1 MKMGTKLRAAVIG
14 VGYLGQFHA
23 QKYKKLS
30 ETLPVELVAVCDSFP
45 EQAKKIAETNSVPY
59 FLNAE
64 ELFGKV
70 DCVTIA
76 TITPKHF
83 ELAKIFLSKGIHVN
97 VEKPISLTVSEAKE
111 LCDLAEKNQVIL
123 AVGHSERFSPV
134 FQELKRRMKA
144 PKFISLQRHAP
155 FKMRG
160 AEVSVLHDLMVHDL
174 DLMEALV
181 PGEKKLLSSMTD
193 RFCSESPDWVEAT
206 FQGTNSSKQ
215 PVQMLLGISRLVSQM
230 VRTVKLID
238 QDFIYTANL
247 QTGDLEII
255 PAKLKPDQTL
265 NPEVINAGRGDN
277 LLSET
282 ENFIQSILERKPV
295 MVSGVDGLKTIQ
307 WVEKILSSSGRN
319 NL

>member
-1 MKMGTKLRAAVIG
+1 MGTKLRAAVVG

-45 EQAKKIAETNSVPY
+45 EQAKKIGETNSVPF
-59 FLNAE
+59 FLKAE

-83 ELAKIFLSKGIHVN
+83 ELAKMFLTAGIHVN
-97 VEKPISLTVSEAKE
+97 VEKPISLTVAEAKE
-111 LCDLAEKNQVIL
+111 LCNLAEKNQL
-123 AVGHSERFSPV
+123 MLGVGHSERFSPV
-134 FQELKRRMKA
+134 FQDLKKRMKA

-193 RFCSESPDWVEAT
+193 HFCSETPDWVEAT
-206 FQGTNSSKQ
+206 FQGTNSLKQ
-215 PVQMLLGISRLVSQM
+215 PVHMQLGISRLVSQM
-230 VRTVKLID
+230 VRTIKVID

-255 PAKLKPDQTL
+255 PVKLKPDQTL
-265 NPEVINAGRGDN
+265 NPEMINAGRGDN
-277 LLSET
+277 LLAET
-282 ENFIQSILERKPV
+282 ENFVQAILERRPLTV
-295 MVSGVDGLKTIQ
+295 TGVDGLKTIQ
-307 WVEKILSSSGRN
+307 WVEKILSSAGRN
-319 NL
+319 NP